1 MNAQEIIAKADRGEG
16 LTEEEIRV
24 YREAVKPVKH
34 TYGKYGTL
42 AKKYLEEENV
52 GKYWAIENLPEYLH
66 GIDRHADELYE
77 SMYAKLSRIGI
88 TIDDLRALTAIGSVG
103 IDRAVLANRLRSPR
117 SQTIRRVR
125 PLEKLG
131 WVQCTEE
138 GHFQLTHSGR
148 SLVDDAISLTDDA
161 AEKWL
166 LERLPPE
173 QIAQLRTLLIPVAE
187 PL

>member
-66 GIDRHADELYE
+66 GIDRQADELYE
-77 SMYAKLSRIGI
+77 TMYAKLSQDERYKRTGKLYGGLPQ
-88 TIDDLRALTAIGSVG
+88 TDGDTKAHRGRNTFRACVCGLKTEVQDESCF
-103 IDRAVLANRLRSPR
+103 RNR
-117 SQTIRRVR
+117 
-125 PLEKLG
+125 
-131 WVQCTEE
+131 E
-138 GHFQLTHSGR
+138 G
-148 SLVDDAISLTDDA
+148 
-161 AEKWL
+161 
-166 LERLPPE
+166 
-173 QIAQLRTLLIPVAE
+173 VAE
-187 PL
+187 SVIHRGCVYRNRVMNFIGAIICAITE